1 MTDVCLLDMI
11 MNKLNTT
18 LDIFHTKNVWMQQ
31 LISIVVGYI
40 IIHYL
45 SMICVI
51 SLDMCYLVL
60 NMLHD
65 ELQDT
70 IG

>member
-1 MTDVCLLDMI
+1 